1 MAVVQMCALLFFF
14 FKQKTAYEIKECDW
28 SSDVCSSDLLSHGL
42 VERIDS
48 LVNLDIYANR
58 SDVIRDAVRRF
69 VWEKE
74 VGSILN
80 KGDSVKQ
87 VREAR
92 KTLSKQKIDLNKINK
107 L

>member
-1 MAVVQMCALLFFF
+1 MVMDTLQIRMNSGLL
-14 FKQKTAYEIKECDW
+14 K
-28 SSDVCSSDLLSHGL
+28 L
-42 VERIDS
+42 VDS
-48 LVNLDIYANR
+48 MVKSGIYSNR

-74 VGSILN
+74 VGTISK

-87 VREAR
+87 IRELR
-92 KTLSKQKIDLNKINK
+92 KKLSKEKIDLDKINN

>member
-1 MAVVQMCALLFFF
+1 MNPELL
-14 FKQKTAYEIKECDW
+14 K
-28 SSDVCSSDLLSHGL
+28 
-42 VERIDS
+42 RIDS
-48 LVNLDIYANR
+48 MVKSGIYNNR

-69 VWEKE
+69 VWEKQI
-74 VGSILN
+74 GSIPN

-92 KTLSKQKIDLNKINK
+92 EKLSKEKFDLSEINN